1 MNKFKNS
8 SCWSCE
14 AKLMY
19 SVKNVISKKGYEPGK
34 RKYNQES
41 VSKSTSTIAFPNPM
55 LQTACVR
62 RISTNSWEVFIFL
75 VAIKTSTDVAF
86 IFFLVQY
93 HRMPASSFEI
103 PPTAA
108 RPEVITKI
116 TTTFFRLLRDVKFCQ
131 RWERQCS
138 PAKGQASLSKYD
150 TMDNNK
156 PNPACQPDFHHSDQM
171 FERHSR
177 KDRMFILGP
186 GFRDSR
192 VAWLHVLGQNIM
204 VMELCMRRLSSL
216 DDHLEI
222 EGGKGTRIRC
232 KACLQ

>member
-1 MNKFKNS
+1 MWYRKRVMS
-8 SCWSCE
+8 Q
-14 AKLMY
+14 AKGNIIKKVLARAQARLLSPTRCCRQPVWDAYPLTHGKY
-19 SVKNVISKKGYEPGK
+19 SY
-34 RKYNQES
+34 
-41 VSKSTSTIAFPNPM
+41 F
-55 LQTACVR
+55 
-62 RISTNSWEVFIFL
+62 FL